1 MKKVIIT
8 LLMVGF
14 TGNAVAGDWIL
25 PLVGGV
31 VLGSVISK
39 SQQPY
44 AYPPQVYG
52 PGGYGML
59 PPRTVYHTPVQN
71 FFQQTYNCLVPVR
84 DPLTGMV
91 RNEVMTCVQ

>member
-1 MKKVIIT
+1 MKKLIVT
-8 LLMVGF
+8 LIMAGV
-14 TGNAVAGDWIL
+14 TGNAVAGDWVL
-25 PLVGGV
+25 PLVGGM
-31 VLGSVISK
+31 VLGSVITK
-39 SQQPY
+39 SQQPQIY
-44 AYPPQVYG
+44 APQVYG
-52 PGGYGML
+52 PGGYATL

>member
-1 MKKVIIT
+1 MKKLIIT

-14 TGNAVAGDWIL
+14 TGNAVAGDWVL

-31 VLGSVISK
+31 VLGSVLSK
-39 SQQPY
+39 PQNPY
-44 AYPPQVYG
+44 IAPQIYG
-52 PGGYGML
+52 PGGYATL
-59 PPRTVYHTPVQN
+59 PPRTVYHTPPAN

-84 DPLTGMV
+84 DPLTGYV